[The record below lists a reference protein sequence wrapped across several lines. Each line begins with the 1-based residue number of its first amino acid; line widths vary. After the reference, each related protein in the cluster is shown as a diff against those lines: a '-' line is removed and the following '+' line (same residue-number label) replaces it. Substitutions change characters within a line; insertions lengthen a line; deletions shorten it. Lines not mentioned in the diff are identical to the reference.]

1 LQVHTSENSD
11 LKEHCSVYA
20 LSSQTQTEFK
30 QQCNHRHDERCEECK
45 AVESTQA
52 GIERLMFLCE
62 LQSQALIHHIQCWK
76 QDGSA
81 VIFIIQHRLQL
92 EKSGKCRFQGEK
104 GAADRMTAA
113 AKSHIRILINE
124 GTDVT
129 NATQMKDAVLSHE
142 GVKSVQMV
150 WNQHMLLGWLVT
162 CESPRLSFRCYLSN
176 GYNQPGEEAS
186 KEGAFTLPFQNGKY
200 DHNV

>member
-1 LQVHTSENSD
+1 
-11 LKEHCSVYA
+11 
-20 LSSQTQTEFK
+20 
-30 QQCNHRHDERCEECK
+30 
-45 AVESTQA
+45 
-52 GIERLMFLCE
+52 
-62 LQSQALIHHIQCWK
+62 
-76 QDGSA
+76 
-81 VIFIIQHRLQL
+81 
-92 EKSGKCRFQGEK
+92 
-104 GAADRMTAA
+104 MTAA
-113 AKSHIRILINE
+113 AKSHIRIFINE

-142 GVKSVQMV
+142 GVKSLQMV

-176 GYNQPGEEAS
+176 GYNQPDEEAS